1 MEFVF
6 CRSKF
11 GTTIY
16 CHESEDEFVFSHDGK
31 EIFRTSDNCRDPVT
45 ADANFFAAWQ
55 EVTGN
60 CPFSVIRKYG
70 RKYRRVGESFALAGK
85 IVSHAGIKFG
95 RNGRIHVKQ
104 S

>member
-16 CHESEDEFVFSHDGK
+16 CHESNGEFVFSHDGR
-31 EIFRTSDNCRDPVT
+31 EIHRTDDDCRNDV
-45 ADANFFAAWQ
+45 AGEAHFFAAWQ
-55 EVTGN
+55 EVTGHS
-60 CPFSVIRKYG
+60 PFSVIRRYG
-70 RKYRRVGESFALAGK
+70 RKYRRVGQSFAMAGK
-85 IVSHAGIKFG
+85 TVSHAGIKFG
-95 RNGRIHVKQ
+95 ARGHIRVKQ